1 MSSKD
6 VRVCHQNIYA
16 LLIEQYP
23 CPNGWPGKD
32 TGDVP
37 KPLRYDVGVLPRH
50 LKYNIDG
57 SFKSINDVEDII
69 ALYSDAWMV
78 KHVMIDRVNKK
89 YQLRK
94 SIWKTCVN
102 E

>member
-6 VRVCHQNIYA
+6 LRVCHQNIYA

-57 SFKSINDVEDII
+57 SFKSINDVEDIKNEAKI
-69 ALYSDAWMV
+69 SFLVEEVFTY
-78 KHVMIDRVNKK
+78 N
-89 YQLRK
+89 
-94 SIWKTCVN
+94 IW
-102 E
+102 